1 MSRPMS
7 RREGLALGAAA
18 LLAGGQA
25 PAAEKSPS
33 LKDLAKAKGLA
44 FGTAM
49 PVRGIRDPDY
59 AALVAR
65 ECGALVCENE
75 HKLYSIKADARD
87 QWRFEPADEIAA
99 YAKSHGMILRGHTLL
114 WNRDE
119 FIPDWLKKE
128 GFPSRAEG
136 ERWMG
141 DYVRRVAGRYPQ
153 IKSWDVVNESIDP
166 ATGEMRNS
174 VFTRA
179 MGPEVVELCFHAAR
193 EAAPTAKLA
202 YNDYMGWGPRDA
214 KHRAGVL
221 KLLARLKSRNVP
233 IDSLGIQGHIA
244 NGDGGDVVTF
254 PEADQRE
261 WRAFVDEVR
270 GMGLDLLITELDV
283 NDRVLPADPTVR
295 DATAAALVRD
305 FLGIM
310 LDYRETKQVLMWGLA
325 DNYSWLQGWW
335 PRPDGIAK
343 RPTLYDA
350 AFKAKPMRQAVAEA
364 FRAAPERTPW
374 A

>member
-1 MSRPMS
+1 MSAN
-7 RREGLALGAAA
+7 GLGD
-18 LLAGGQA
+18 
-25 PAAEKSPS
+25 PA
-33 LKDLAKAKGLA
+33 
-44 FGTAM
+44 
-49 PVRGIRDPDY
+49 Y

-65 ECGALVCENE
+65 ECGALVSENE
-75 HKLYSIKADARD
+75 HKLYAIKADARD
-87 QWRFEPADEIAA
+87 QWRFEPADRIAA
-99 YAKSHGMILRGHTLL
+99 YAKQHGMVLRGHTLL

-119 FIPDWLKKE
+119 FTPDWLKKE

-153 IKSWDVVNESIDP
+153 ITSWDVVNESIDP

-179 MGPEVVELCFHAAR
+179 MGPEVVELCFHAAKA
-193 EAAPTAKLA
+193 AAPNARLA
-202 YNDYMGWGPRDA
+202 YNDYMGWGPGDA

-221 KLLARLKSRNVP
+221 KLLERLKSRGAP
-233 IDSLGIQGHIA
+233 IDSFGIQGHIA

-254 PEADQRE
+254 TAADQRE

-283 NDRVLPADPTVR
+283 NDRVLPADPARR
-295 DATAAALVRD
+295 DALGAALVRD

-310 LDYRETKQVLMWGLA
+310 LDYPETKQVLMWGLA
-325 DNYSWLQGWW
+325 DHHSWLQGWW

-350 AFKAKPMRQAVAEA
+350 ALKAKPMREAVAEA